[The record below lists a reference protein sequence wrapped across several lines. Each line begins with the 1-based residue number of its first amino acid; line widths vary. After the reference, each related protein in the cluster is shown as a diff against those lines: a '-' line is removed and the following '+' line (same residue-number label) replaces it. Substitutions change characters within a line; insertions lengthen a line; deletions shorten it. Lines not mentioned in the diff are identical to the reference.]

1 MKPKKQG
8 KRLLF
13 KKQSIAKLDPAAQR
27 NVKGGVTGKPG
38 KTIADPVTDLSLIL
52 VKGCNTNTSC
62 GLYFCDTGGLGTGP
76 IIN

>member
-13 KKQSIAKLDPAAQR
+13 KKQSIAKLDPAAQQ
-27 NVKGGVTGKPG
+27 NVKGGGTGKTD
-38 KTIADPVTDLSLIL
+38 KTIADPLSLNPL
-52 VKGCNTNTSC
+52 KGCNTNTSC
-62 GLYFCDTGGLGTGP
+62 GLYHCDTGGLGTGP